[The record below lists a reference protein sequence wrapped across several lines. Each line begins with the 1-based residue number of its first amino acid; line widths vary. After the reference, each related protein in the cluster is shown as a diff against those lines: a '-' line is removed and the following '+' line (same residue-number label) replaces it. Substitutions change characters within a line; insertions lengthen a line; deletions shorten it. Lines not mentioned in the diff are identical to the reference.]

1 MAPRKP
7 APKAKAAA
15 KKPAAKVAPKAVK
28 APVKKPVAKPAAK
41 PVAKA
46 VSKPAVKPV
55 VKPVSKPA
63 VVVRPAPR
71 AEKGQD
77 VLDYLRSY
85 ALENPAMAVVGLVA
99 LLLVLLL
106 VVG

>member
-7 APKAKAAA
+7 VSKSKKPAAKPVAKAAAKKPAPKPVKAAA
-15 KKPAAKVAPKAVK
+15 KKPAAK
-28 APVKKPVAKPAAK
+28 PVAKPAVKAAAAAK
-41 PVAKA
+41 PAIA
-46 VSKPAVKPV
+46 
-55 VKPVSKPA
+55 PA
-63 VVVRPAPR
+63 VVVRPNKR
-71 AEKGQD
+71 AEKGVD

>member
-15 KKPAAKVAPKAVK
+15 KKTVAKPAAKK
-28 APVKKPVAKPAAK
+28 APVKKPAAK
-41 PVAKA
+41 PVAK
-46 VSKPAVKPV
+46 PAVKAAA
-55 VKPVSKPA
+55 KPAAAKAAPA
-63 VVVRPAPR
+63 VVVRPNAR